1 MNKEHDTVPN
11 PASAKTVVPHSRDA
25 LATLMRF
32 HSSIRAALSGLDELA
47 RAQEWDKKHQVE
59 ARALLNFFTG
69 PLIWHDIDEE
79 TSLLPR
85 VRRRAHDASLTK
97 VLDDITHQH
106 EAMEGVLERLM
117 PPLEAACSDPPPEIV
132 GLEDLARELRA
143 IIEPHLATEERS
155 LIPLARA
162 VLTGE
167 DLEAM
172 EQEISQRD
180 EMRRKGAKNVIK
192 I

>member
-1 MNKEHDTVPN
+1 
-11 PASAKTVVPHSRDA
+11 
-25 LATLMRF
+25 MRF

-47 RAQEWDKKHQVE
+47 RAQDWDKKHQVE

-85 VRRRAHDASLTK
+85 VRRRALDDK
-97 VLDDITHQH
+97 QREVLDEITDQH
-106 EAMEGVLERLM
+106 EKMEGVLERLM
-117 PPLEAACSDPPPEIV
+117 PPLEAACADPPPEIV

-143 IIEPHLATEERS
+143 IIEPHLATEEQR
-155 LIPLARA
+155 LVPLARA
-162 VLTGE
+162 VLTSD
-167 DLEAM
+167 DLDAM
-172 EQEISQRD
+172 EQEIAQRV